1 MEPSGGA
8 QGRPYRSHSHPACL
22 PCRRRKSRCRTKD
35 IAENCISCQVHGTE
49 CVFPQAVSS
58 QSPRR
63 HVRAKRVK
71 RNTPRRDR
79 KDQIPSRPTPL
90 RQFHL
95 GHPERHYPDDEER
108 SDAPSNCGGMFAEAG
123 DNGSHIVSPAIVDDS
138 EMLES
143 YLTTTAETHG
153 RRLIRAFPP
162 ANASG
167 RTVRPV
173 LFSTL
178 PKRSSGGV
186 GSHQSRASEKYEL
199 IEKLIEPHAKDL
211 VDLFFEKTNI
221 CFPIFDESSFK
232 KTYASNRRKVSLAL
246 LSNLYASALIYW
258 PNSPKSRF
266 SRRPDLNFV
275 WVQAYEALSSEVFL
289 CPGTSTV
296 IAIMLNVSGR
306 PSISIIA
313 NEGLLGLA
321 ISLSN
326 AMGLN
331 RDPSNWNISRL
342 EKQIRIKIWW
352 LVVVHDRCLA
362 YGIPL
367 QIHRAQHDVPIPST
381 QDLSTPDASPAQ
393 VTATAIFIA
402 LISLTEV
409 LGRYLEYVYQLTK
422 DSQETPETST
432 TDLELLLGEWEE
444 TLSSDVRRVVIRG
457 TDLSAPGAANLRLSY
472 LAVKLLLRRIQLD
485 LDRGMLQTEDESFN
499 APLYLRAQ
507 RAAEEIV
514 HFVQELNEPHFRGF
528 WIPAHAFA
536 LTSATSFLL
545 RSALR
550 SSKNATGD
558 NTPLKLARDMI
569 DTLRRHSEE
578 HSWDLADNCL
588 ANCSEMLEKIEAG
601 MRDYSSSSPPLLS
614 NFEEYPDIDVSVLDD
629 LLTGF
634 RYPFEMEE

>member
-22 PCRRRKSRCRTKD
+22 PCRRRKSRCKTKD
-35 IAENCISCQVHGTE
+35 VADNCISCQVHGTE
-49 CVFPQAVSS
+49 CVFPQAGLVSS
-58 QSPRR
+58 RQ
-63 HVRAKRVK
+63 HVKPKRVK
-71 RNTPRRDR
+71 RNTP
-79 KDQIPSRPTPL
+79 KNPSRPTPL
-90 RQFHL
+90 RQFRL
-95 GHPERHYPDDEER
+95 GHPEQHCSDDEER

-153 RRLIRAFPP
+153 RRLIRAFPR

-167 RTVRPV
+167 QTARPV

-178 PKRSSGGV
+178 PKRSTGGV

-199 IEKLIEPHAKDL
+199 IEKLIEPHAEDL
-211 VDLFFEKTNI
+211 VDF
-221 CFPIFDESSFK
+221 
-232 KTYASNRRKVSLAL
+232 
-246 LSNLYASALIYW
+246 
-258 PNSPKSRF
+258 
-266 SRRPDLNFV
+266 RRPDLNFV
-275 WVQAYEALSSEVFL
+275 WVQAYEALNSEVFL

-296 IAIMLNVSGR
+296 IAIMLNF
-306 PSISIIA
+306 
-313 NEGLLGLA
+313 
-321 ISLSN
+321 
-326 AMGLN
+326 
-331 RDPSNWNISRL
+331 
-342 EKQIRIKIWW
+342 
-352 LVVVHDRCLA
+352 RCSLA

-367 QIHRAQHDVPIPST
+367 QIHRAQHDVPIPSE

-409 LGRYLEYVYQLTK
+409 LGRYLEYVYRLTK
-422 DSQETPETST
+422 DSQETSETST
-432 TDLELLLGEWEE
+432 IDLEILLGEWEE

-485 LDRGMLQTEDESFN
+485 LDRGMPQTEDESLN

-514 HFVQELNEPHFRGF
+514 HFVQELDESHFRGF

-550 SSKNATGD
+550 SSKNATGG

-601 MRDYSSSSPPLLS
+601 RRDYSSNSTPLLS

-634 RYPFEMEE
+634 RYPFEMEV

>member
-123 DNGSHIVSPAIVDDS
+123 DNGSHIVSPAIADDS

-167 RTVRPV
+167 RTARPV

-211 VDLFFEKTNI
+211 VDF
-221 CFPIFDESSFK
+221 
-232 KTYASNRRKVSLAL
+232 
-246 LSNLYASALIYW
+246 
-258 PNSPKSRF
+258 
-266 SRRPDLNFV
+266 RRPDLNFV

-296 IAIMLNVSGR
+296 IAIMLN
-306 PSISIIA
+306 
-313 NEGLLGLA
+313 
-321 ISLSN
+321 
-326 AMGLN
+326 
-331 RDPSNWNISRL
+331 
-342 EKQIRIKIWW
+342 IRIKIWW